1 MTPAARV
8 QAAIDIL
15 DRINEGTSAE
25 KALTTWARGARYAGS
40 GDRAA
45 VRDHVFQVL
54 RCRRSYAALGGGA
67 DGRALMRGA
76 LISDGIA
83 PETLFTGERHAP
95 AVLGDAEL
103 LQGHAPGGDAEHADM
118 PAWLWARFE
127 SAFGLS
133 EAMRSAKVLRQRA
146 PVTLRVNVALKNV
159 SQAVEMLS
167 EDGVTVSKV
176 SQCDTALI
184 VVDGARR
191 VAGSRAYREGY
202 VELQDA
208 SSQAAM
214 AALDI
219 APGARVLDYC
229 AGGGGKTLAMAARVD
244 ATWFAH
250 DANFARMKDLPD
262 RAHRAGIQVTCL
274 DSDAITSAAP
284 FDLVLCDAPCSGS
297 GTWRRTPEAKWR
309 LTPERLEE
317 LRATQLTILE
327 DAEQHVTLGGQLVY
341 ATCSILPEE
350 NDHQVAAFL
359 AHHSV
364 WMLSKQISWPV
375 TEEGDGFFLA
385 CLTKAG

>member
-8 QAAIDIL
+8 QAAIEVL
-15 DRINEGTSAE
+15 DHINECTPAE

-45 VRDHVFQVL
+45 VRDHVFQAL
-54 RCRRSYAALGGGA
+54 RCRRSYAALGGGT
-67 DGRALMRGA
+67 DGRALLRGA
-76 LISDGIA
+76 LIEAGVA
-83 PETLFTGERHAP
+83 PETVFTGERHAP
-95 AVLGDAEL
+95 AVLDDAEL
-103 LQGHAPGGDAEHADM
+103 MQGRVPEVGAEQADL
-118 PAWLWARFE
+118 PDWLWDRFE
-127 SAFGLS
+127 SAFGSS
-133 EAMRSAKVLRQRA
+133 EAMRSAQVLRQRA
-146 PVTLRVNVALKNV
+146 PVTLRVNAGLSNV
-159 SQAVEMLS
+159 SQAIEILN
-167 EDGVTVSKV
+167 EDGVAVTRI

-184 VVDGARR
+184 VAEGARR
-191 VAGSRAYREGY
+191 VAGSRAYREGH

-229 AGGGGKTLAMAARVD
+229 AGGGGKTLALAARVD

-250 DANFARMKDLPD
+250 DANFTRMKDLPD

-274 DSDAITSAAP
+274 DSDAITTAAP

-297 GTWRRTPEAKWR
+297 GTWRRAPEAKWR

-327 DAEQHVTLGGQLVY
+327 NAEQHVAPGGQLVY
-341 ATCSILPEE
+341 ATCSILLAE
-350 NDHQVAAFL
+350 NDRQVAEFL
-359 AHHSV
+359 SRHSA
-364 WMLSKQISWPV
+364 WTLTKQMSWPV